1 MLRAMKTTVEI
12 PDNLLRQAKEVAL
25 RGKTTLRELI
35 ESGLRKEI
43 ASRRSSEYQLVD
55 ASFPGSG
62 LQPGIDEGDWR
73 TIIELAYEG
82 RGG

>member
-1 MLRAMKTTVEI
+1 MKTTVEI
-12 PDNLLRQAKEVAL
+12 ADSLLRQAKEIAPS
-25 RGKTTLRELI
+25 GSTTLRELV

-43 ASRRSSEYQLVD
+43 ATRQATARQLVD
-55 ASFPGSG
+55 ASFGGSG

-73 TIIELAYEG
+73 TIMELAYEG